1 MQRPHSVMEVQAD
14 YRGHAFTA
22 PLTAHDFW
30 LVLNKGLQPL
40 GMVMGHCLYAM
51 GSLTHA
57 IAIAKGQVPSE
68 VKAYTE
74 FMHHARAVAL
84 ARLQFEADELGADGV
99 IGVDIEV
106 NYLHNDEWMQVT
118 ATGTAVRYT
127 GPDGY
132 KAPSQLGQVIIEARQ
147 AKSKDRNTHRPQSV
161 MEVESDYRGHAFT
174 SNLSSDELWLMLE
187 AGYQPLGIIISNG
200 VSAMGQSVYWEMIF
214 KTNFRT
220 EVPRK
225 FGVARGV
232 AYDSMFA
239 QARELGADTIIG
251 VQYRKM
257 FKLHY
262 HSQWLEC
269 FIMGTAL
276 RYVGQGASPKKP
288 KRLKEP
294 LLRLEQ
300 ATSQSREKQ
309 QTHRQHTWPCGHT
322 NRPGAHFC
330 SSCGEV
336 SSLPAKR

>member
-1 MQRPHSVMEVQAD
+1 MQRPHSVMDVQAD
-14 YRGHAFTA
+14 YQGRAFTSL
-22 PLTAHDFW
+22 LTAHDFW

-57 IAIAKGQVPSE
+57 IAIAKGQVPTE

-84 ARLQFEADELGADGV
+84 ARMQFEADELGADGV

-118 ATGTAVRYT
+118 ATGTAVRSM

-132 KAPSQLGQVIIEARQ
+132 KALGEQSQVVAAKQ
-147 AKSKDRNTHRPQSV
+147 AKGRDRNTRRPQSV
-161 MEVESDYRGHAFT
+161 MDVQADYRGHAFT
-174 SNLSSDELWLMLE
+174 SNLSSEELWLMLE

-200 VSAMGQSVYWEMIF
+200 VSAMGQSTYWEMIF

-251 VQYRKM
+251 VQYKKM

-262 HSQWLEC
+262 HNQWLEC

-276 RYVGQGASPKKP
+276 RYVGQRASPKKP

-294 LLRLEQ
+294 LLMLEQ
-300 ATSQSREKQ
+300 ATSQSHERQ
-309 QTHRQHTWPCGHT
+309 QTPKQHTWPCGHT
-322 NRPGAHFC
+322 NRSGAHFC
-330 SSCGEV
+330 SICGEV
-336 SSLPAKR
+336 SSLPAGR